1 MTAETETV
9 LPGSVWLF
17 PLAAVIF
24 LGSAALVVYDLLQGN
39 SLLRGLGANGVGTVL
54 LAALAARNTLSDP
67 DSHIGTRLDAFR
79 AALLFCGVYLLVT
92 GVLVVLAGVAL
103 SPDPRL
109 AAPYLGVGGLVVVVT
124 FLGGGESGVLDRL
137 STLAGLVGLLLVV
150 GSAGL
155 FVYDLVT
162 GGDVMRGIAANG
174 VGAALFILW
183 SAYDMP
189 GDPDSGV
196 DTGGDALGI
205 ALLFYG
211 TYLLVVGV
219 TVVVTSVAHD
229 QGLVGFLYLVLAV
242 VPLVLGFVLT
252 PLDSLGATDE
262 SVDGESSADGG

>member
-1 MTAETETV
+1 MTAETETA

-17 PLAAVIF
+17 PLAAVVF

-67 DSHIGTRLDAFR
+67 DSHISTRLDAFR

-219 TVVVTSVAHD
+219 TVVLTSVAHD
-229 QGLVGFLYLVLAV
+229 RGLVGFLYLAFAV
-242 VPLVLGFVLT
+242 VPLVLGFVLA
-252 PLDSLGATDE
+252 PLDNLGATDE